1 MKKSQLF
8 ILSITSGLLLVSAWP
23 VSPFTFCIFFAFVPL
38 LWIAHFAKTIRTFI
52 GYAFVSLFIWNVGT
66 TWWIWNS
73 TDVGSIAAMVAN
85 SILMCVPLWGYYKIR
100 SKSKILWGIIA
111 WVVYWMFFEWI
122 HLNWQLSWPWLTL
135 GNVFATHPNW
145 VQWYSFTGVSGG
157 TLWILL
163 INMLLFH
170 SVRIFLIEKRIP
182 FLWLSS
188 AVVIIFTPIII
199 SYILVPAVHNTKSNY
214 NVVIVQPN
222 IDPYQKFESLSIQ
235 TQIARLIHLS
245 DSVINA
251 KTALVIWP
259 ETALPEPVIQQQ
271 LNQTGIYQQVFQ
283 FVAQHPN
290 LTLLTGLESY
300 VMYGNEKITPTA
312 HAMPNGQY
320 YDAFNS
326 AVALHAGAPNQFYNK
341 SKLVPGVESLPT
353 FLNFMGPIFEKFGG
367 TTGGYGRD
375 TAAVV
380 FSESN
385 NPYKMAPIICYESIY
400 GAYVA
405 EYVKKGA
412 NLLTIIT
419 NDGWWGNTPGHLQHL
434 NYARLRAI
442 ETRKFVARSANT
454 GISAVIDPSGHIITQ
469 TAYNVPTVIQYNIPI
484 NNGNTFYVKWGDWLY
499 KIAAFMALLV
509 ILYQLFLSRPFR
521 QRK

>member
-199 SYILVPAVHNTKSNY
+199 SYILIPAVHNTKSNY

-300 VMYGNEKITPTA
+300 VMYGNE
-312 HAMPNGQY
+312 
-320 YDAFNS
+320 
-326 AVALHAGAPNQFYNK
+326 
-341 SKLVPGVESLPT
+341 
-353 FLNFMGPIFEKFGG
+353 
-367 TTGGYGRD
+367 
-375 TAAVV
+375 
-380 FSESN
+380 
-385 NPYKMAPIICYESIY
+385 
-400 GAYVA
+400 
-405 EYVKKGA
+405 
-412 NLLTIIT
+412 
-419 NDGWWGNTPGHLQHL
+419 
-434 NYARLRAI
+434 
-442 ETRKFVARSANT
+442 
-454 GISAVIDPSGHIITQ
+454 
-469 TAYNVPTVIQYNIPI
+469 
-484 NNGNTFYVKWGDWLY
+484 
-499 KIAAFMALLV
+499 
-509 ILYQLFLSRPFR
+509 
-521 QRK
+521 